1 MTWSKP
7 FLKLRDQRPWLLPL
21 RSSQSFIVTTI
32 SLSMFTDLFL
42 YAMIV
47 PVMPQALVLRAG
59 VAFEDRE
66 YWNSVLLIAEA
77 VSAFTCCPM
86 FGYILDVSGTRQGP
100 YLSGLVLLFASMVI
114 LTASHSVTW
123 YIIARVLQGAATAMV
138 SVAGLSI
145 VTDAVDKASL
155 GQMIGYLGTAMT
167 LGFMSGPLLGGL
179 VYELGGFYAVFGM
192 AFGIVALDFFL
203 RLAVVEKR
211 IAQRW
216 LCLTDGERPTQE
228 NGYIPEQPP
237 YGTFETIR
245 TRDTITEISKSSF
258 ALAKLLKQPWVLVC
272 LWAVTVGAL
281 VVSAFDATL
290 PIFVENTFNWN
301 VLGAGLIFL
310 PGAAAAIFQPFFGF
324 LSDRLGARV
333 ITFASFAILA
343 PSLICLR
350 FVEENSPSHIGLLCV
365 ILCLVGMCIDLSEPA
380 LIVEMQRVLDDME
393 AGDPGVFGGR
403 GAVAQAFSLENM
415 AHFGGLALGP
425 MVGGF
430 VEFRY
435 GWKVMTLALGVLSAV
450 TAMPMLWLSGPMEE
464 VSWTESADEE
474 MEREPLLTE

>member
-47 PVMPQALVLRAG
+47 PVMPQALVSRAG

-66 YWNSVLLIAEA
+66 YWNSVLLISEA
-77 VSAFTCCPM
+77 VSALTCCPI
-86 FGYILDVSGTRQGP
+86 FGYMLDISGTRQGP

-145 VTDAVDKASL
+145 VTDAVDRASL

-179 VYELGGFYAVFGM
+179 VYEVGGFHAVFGM

-211 IAQRW
+211 IAERW
-216 LCLTDGERPTQE
+216 LCLTEGERPSQE

-237 YGTFETIR
+237 YGALETI
-245 TRDTITEISKSSF
+245 TSSSQTVTKISKSTF
-258 ALAKLLKQPWVLVC
+258 ALGKLLKQPRILIS
-272 LWAVTVGAL
+272 LWAVIVAAL

-290 PIFVENTFNWN
+290 PVFVENKFNWN

-310 PGAAAAIFQPFFGF
+310 PGAAAAVFQPFF
-324 LSDRLGARV
+324 
-333 ITFASFAILA
+333 
-343 PSLICLR
+343 
-350 FVEENSPSHIGLLCV
+350 GLLCV
-365 ILCLVGMCIDLSEPA
+365 ILGLVGMCIDLSEPA

-393 AGDPGVFGGR
+393 AEDPGVFGGR

-435 GWKVMTLALGVLSAV
+435 GWKIMTLGLGILSAI

-474 MEREPLLTE
+474 MEREPLLTEQHVSGCI

>member
-1 MTWSKP
+1 MTWSISEAS
-7 FLKLRDQRPWLLPL
+7 RPATVAVAAE
-21 RSSQSFIVTTI
+21 SSQSFIVTTI

-42 YAMIV
+42 YAMIA
-47 PVMPQALVLRAG
+47 PIMPQALVSRAG
-59 VAFEDRE
+59 VAFEDRG

-77 VSAFTCCPM
+77 VSALTCCPV
-86 FGYILDVSGTRQGP
+86 FGYMLDVSGTRQGP
-100 YLSGLVLLFASMVI
+100 YLSGLGLLFASMVI
-114 LTASHSVTW
+114 LTASRSVTW
-123 YIIARVLQGAATAMV
+123 YIIARVVQGAATAMV

-145 VTDAVDKASL
+145 VTEAVDRASL

-179 VYELGGFYAVFGM
+179 IYKVGGFYAVFGM

-211 IAQRW
+211 IAERW
-216 LCLTDGERPTQE
+216 LCLTDGEQPTQE

-237 YGTFETIR
+237 YGALETR
-245 TRDTITEISKSSF
+245 TSCGQTVTEISTSPL
-258 ALAKLLKQPWVLVC
+258 ALGKLLKQPRILLS
-272 LWAVTVGAL
+272 LWAVIIGAL

-290 PIFVENTFNWN
+290 PVFVENHFHWN

-310 PGAAAAIFQPFFGF
+310 PGAAAAIFQPCFGF
-324 LSDRLGARV
+324 LSDRFGTKV

-365 ILCLVGMCIDLSEPA
+365 ILGIVGMCIDLSEPA

-393 AGDPGVFGGR
+393 SADPGVFGGR

-430 VEFRY
+430 GEFRS
-435 GWKVMTLALGVLSAV
+435 GWNNITLGLGVLSAV
-450 TAMPMLWLSGPMEE
+450 TAVPMLWLSGPMEE

-474 MEREPLLTE
+474 MERAPLLTE